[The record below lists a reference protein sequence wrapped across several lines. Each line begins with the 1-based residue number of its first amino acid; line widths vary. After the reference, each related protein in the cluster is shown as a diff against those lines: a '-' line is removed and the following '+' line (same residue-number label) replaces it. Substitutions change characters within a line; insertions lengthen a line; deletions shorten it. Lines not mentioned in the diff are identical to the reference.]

1 MMYRLLADLVLVLHF
16 SFIVFV
22 IAGGLV
28 VLKWSW
34 VAFLHIPAVIWGLA
48 IEFHNAPCPLTP
60 LEQQLLLRAGEEAYR
75 GGFIHHYIVPLI
87 YPDANPRFF
96 LESGIFLLVL
106 NGVIYAW
113 IIMRMRVK
121 KRGNEVEARR

>member
-1 MMYRLLADLVLVLHF
+1 MSHLLAELVFVLHF

-28 VLKWSW
+28 VLKWHW
-34 VAFLHIPAVIWGLA
+34 AAFLHIPAVIWGLA
-48 IEFHNAPCPLTP
+48 IEFLNAPCPLTP
-60 LEQQLLLRAGEEAYR
+60 LEQMLLLQAGEEAYK

-96 LESGIFLLVL
+96 LEAGIFLLVL
-106 NGVIYAW
+106 NCVIYAW
-113 IIMRMRVK
+113 IIMRIRAK
-121 KRGNEVEARR
+121 KTRQ

>member
-28 VLKWSW
+28 VLKWRW

-48 IEFHNAPCPLTP
+48 IEFLHAPCPLTP

-75 GGFIHHYIVPLI
+75 GGFIDHYIVSLI
-87 YPDANPRFF
+87 YPEASPRLFI
-96 LESGIFLLVL
+96 EAGIFLLVL
-106 NGVIYAW
+106 NCVIYAW
-113 IIMRMRVK
+113 IIMRIRAK
-121 KRGNEVEARR
+121 KAGQ